1 MGVFFVQFAVY
12 IKDKCPACGFQMKQ
26 RQNKVFSFLDHW
38 VFTLGKEIRNCKNPH
53 LNCDLF
59 IALLIRNQKSLCIVK
74 VSVVYQE
81 TKPIIILL
89 FIAVAKF
96 FQVLLFCSFNLIST
110 NQLIYSLVRE
120 VVYILNCVS
129 FFFFFFFF
137 TDNLYTV
144 WQEISQVATLC
155 WRISSRG
162 WFRAFYLQAMSC
174 LCERDS

>member
-1 MGVFFVQFAVY
+1 MQRIFNSIKCNVWGVFFVQFAVY

-59 IALLIRNQKSLCIVK
+59 IALLIRNQKSLCIGK

-137 TDNLYTV
+137 TDNL
-144 WQEISQVATLC
+144 
-155 WRISSRG
+155 
-162 WFRAFYLQAMSC
+162 
-174 LCERDS
+174 